1 MTTNFSR
8 GISTWRF
15 LRLCWRAPVI
25 LIVCAGILPRDVE
38 PISQAQLLLFSSD
51 IALAIAQEPIRWAC
65 VKAAV
70 ARGRAGT
77 NALTRAPR
85 GWQPFASRR
94 ESCVKSCDYQLLG
107 GSSSVA
113 GRATKQSAPNMLNP
127 QIAIQKNVSW
137 VKRKLGDSP
146 DETAFFHWP
155 LQRLLE
161 RTGFRDVRIDPF
173 DFLHPKTPRPSQ
185 SF

>member
-1 MTTNFSR
+1 MSMAPCQPGRSKASDCRKAQFNHNGCFSPARFRWRVCKSR
-8 GISTWRF
+8 GGTGPRWNK
-15 LRLCWRAPVI
+15 
-25 LIVCAGILPRDVE
+25 CA
-38 PISQAQLLLFSSD
+38 
-51 IALAIAQEPIRWAC
+51 
-65 VKAAV
+65 
-70 ARGRAGT
+70 
-77 NALTRAPR
+77 NTRAQR
-85 GWQPFASRR
+85 LAPFASRR

-146 DETAFFHWP
+146 DETAFFRWP

-173 DFLHPKTPRPSQ
+173 GFLHPKTPRPSQ

>member
-1 MTTNFSR
+1 
-8 GISTWRF
+8 
-15 LRLCWRAPVI
+15 

-51 IALAIAQEPIRWAC
+51 IALAIAQEPSRWAC